1 MKKLLS
7 GVCLLFLTALTA
19 CAPLSTFQAE
29 GYKYEKPR
37 VAILEFD
44 NKASLSRQWKLSNG
58 MRDLLVDALVKTN
71 RYTVLTRRDLD
82 VVLSE
87 LDIQQNAAFRTQG
100 KLQQGKLKNL
110 QYLIKGAVTDFAHVG
125 GGALRVIGSKLGV
138 GGSGEVAVVSV
149 TIYVI
154 EVESGE
160 IVASKSMEGSASAG
174 SVDFNA
180 TYKNV
185 GFGGKAFFRTPLGKA
200 TQKVMQ
206 ECLIEIG
213 KAIATEEW
221 RPAVVKVDG
230 RRAIISGG
238 GNRHITVGSDWA
250 VYTQGEPL
258 IDPKT
263 GDVLGR
269 EPGVL
274 AGRIRVTEVLDKYSV
289 AEVLSGGFRVGQV
302 LRPAEPMVKE
312 KPEEL
317 KR

>member
-1 MKKLLS
+1 MKKFLLGACLLS
-7 GVCLLFLTALTA
+7 LTALTA

-87 LDIQQNAAFRTQG
+87 LDIQRDAAFRKEG
-100 KLQQGKLKNL
+100 KLRQGKLKNL
-110 QYLIKGAVTDFAHVG
+110 QYLIKGAVTDFDHVS

-138 GGSGEVAVVSV
+138 GGSGDVAVVSV

-154 EVESGE
+154 AVESGE
-160 IVASKSMEGSASAG
+160 IVASKSLEGTASAG

-200 TQKVMQ
+200 TQEVME

-221 RPAVVKVDG
+221 HPAVVKVDG
-230 RRAIISGG
+230 RRIIISGG
-238 GNRHITVGSDWA
+238 NDRHIAVDSEWA
-250 VYTQGEPL
+250 VYTEGEAL
-258 IDPKT
+258 VDPKT
-263 GDVLGR
+263 GDILGR
-269 EPGVL
+269 EPGAL
-274 AGRIRVTEVLDKYSV
+274 TGRIRVTEVLDKYSV
-289 AEVLSGGFRVGQV
+289 AEIEQGTFRTGQELWPV
-302 LRPAEPMVKE
+302 APPVKE
-312 KPEEL
+312 KPVQ
-317 KR
+317 